1 MFCTKLNTLTT
12 KDLCAGSRH
21 DKTLA
26 KMAVAGR
33 RLGVKRFRQRDDD
46 SFSSIYVVNCMV
58 KKERPEIKSR
68 SVVVHSDINRVHSW
82 RIFDTF

>member
-1 MFCTKLNTLTT
+1 
-12 KDLCAGSRH
+12 
-21 DKTLA
+21 
-26 KMAVAGR
+26 MAVAGR

-82 RIFDTF
+82 RIFDTFWKFEQPTLFHVVIPRENIAT